1 MAGAEARRNIQIKQY
16 EKIRFI
22 LLLAG
27 IILYYTHYLFIIV
40 GIPYISFLFG
50 NISFYMISPAI
61 PILIA
66 IGYAIAYFIENDKP
80 LLIVLTVFDA
90 FSFPF
95 GTIFAVAF
103 IAYIIYTVKPKV
115 TRKQAIAFLIT
126 FAISLP
132 IAYYIVTPVIPSYAS
147 PSVLTMSSGM
157 GRGEYIVQLEDFPAP
172 QSVEAQA
179 VVVQQIETLGGN
191 VVDTMVHPVNTILA
205 EIDGSKLPQL
215 MQNKYV
221 KAIYPNE
228 RVVRVFN
235 NVHLLNNV
243 RQFLKLSSIP
253 ANGSGIVIA
262 IVDTG
267 INENIPQLQR
277 GGKSVVIDKYELYGD
292 YVAPHGTEVACCIA
306 SQDPEYPGVAR
317 GVDLLDV
324 EVFQNDGIADYW
336 SILRGWNWV
345 VNWKL
350 SHNRYVICSNSFGC
364 PPESMGASILRTAL
378 DNMVLRYDIPM
389 IVASG
394 NSASDV
400 MCPGDAKYAFTV
412 GAIDK
417 TNYIASFSCY
427 GDELDVV
434 AYGVNINTFDS
445 SGNRVTVSGTSFST
459 PIVAGCFALI
469 AEKTK
474 LPALKM
480 YDLFRTTAKDLG
492 TAGFDRQY
500 GYGLI
505 DPVTAFSTATN
516 QHIPQSDVEPSLIIA
531 LIPSMFGLIFVSER
545 RWLVLTRS
553 I

>member
-1 MAGAEARRNIQIKQY
+1 VNLKQY
-16 EKIRFI
+16 EITRII
-22 LLLAG
+22 LLLTG
-27 IILYYTHYLFIIV
+27 VILYYLHYLYIIV
-40 GIPYISFLFG
+40 SIPYISFLFG

-61 PILIA
+61 PLLIA
-66 IGYAIAYFIENDKP
+66 LGYVLTYFSKNDKP
-80 LLIVLTVFDA
+80 LLIILTVFDA

-95 GTIFAVAF
+95 GTIFAIIF
-103 IAYIIYTVKPKV
+103 ISYIIYTAKPKI
-115 TRKQAIAFLIT
+115 TKKQALAFLIP

-132 IAYYIVTPVIPSYAS
+132 IVYYLLIPVIPSYTT
-147 PSVLTMSSGM
+147 PSVLAMSDM

-179 VVVQQIETLGGN
+179 IVTQQIETLGGN

-205 EIDGSKLPQL
+205 EIDGNKLPQL
-215 MQNKYV
+215 MQSKYV
-221 KAIYPNE
+221 KAVYPNE
-228 RVVRVFN
+228 KVVRVFD
-235 NVHLLNNV
+235 VQLLNNV
-243 RQFLKLSSIP
+243 KQFLKLSSIP

-262 IVDTG
+262 VVDTG

-277 GGKSVVIDKYELYGD
+277 GGRSVVIDKYELYGD
-292 YVAPHGTEVACCIA
+292 YVSPHATEVACCIA
-306 SQDPEYPGVAR
+306 SQDPNYPGVAR

-324 EVFQNDGIADYW
+324 EVFHSDSTADYW
-336 SILRGWNWV
+336 SILKGWNWV
-345 VNWKL
+345 ANWKL

-364 PPESMGASILRTAL
+364 PPDSLGSSILRVAV
-378 DNMVLRYDIPM
+378 DNMVTNYGIPM

-394 NSASDV
+394 NSGSDV
-400 MCPGDAKYAFTV
+400 MCPGDARYAFTV
-412 GAIDK
+412 GAVDK

-445 SGNRVTVSGTSFST
+445 SGSRVTVSGTSFST
-459 PIVAGCFALI
+459 PIVAGCFALV

-474 LPALKM
+474 LPPLRM
-480 YDLFRTTAKDLG
+480 YDLFRTTARDLG

-516 QHIPQSDVEPSLIIA
+516 QHIPESNAELTIAIA
-531 LIPSMFGLIFVSER
+531 LLPATFGLAFVTER
-545 RWLVLTRS
+545 RVIPLTRWQ
-553 I
+553 